1 MEVGYCQ
8 YHCMAIADA
17 VFHYRLYDLLRIFL
31 KKFCHFQNKN
41 LPYIGSTIK
50 FKQSLLWT
58 DENTS

>member
-31 KKFCHFQNKN
+31 KKILSFSEQKS
-41 LPYIGSTIK
+41 PIY
-50 FKQSLLWT
+50 W
-58 DENTS
+58 